1 MEKILIIDD
10 DNFIC
15 DILSKH
21 LQNNNYQAEIAYSA
35 KSAFELL
42 KKKNFGL
49 VLCDFRLPDSSGLE
63 ILQKIQLINP
73 DLPVVIMTAY
83 AEIAMAVRLIKMGA
97 ADYITK
103 PIQHEELLVLIQK
116 LFVKEAKESGVQ
128 RNQPKTTF
136 TNDDFVYGESHQIQ
150 HVLELART
158 VAPTDMSVILE
169 GETGTGKEFIARFIH
184 ENSSRRNN
192 PFIAID
198 CGAIPKDLANSELFG
213 HVKGSFTGAIYD
225 KEGVFQKADG
235 GTLFL
240 DEIGNLSYEIQ
251 LKFLRAI
258 QERQVSRVGDDKSR
272 RIDIR
277 VISASNEKLQNE
289 VQENRFREDLYHRLN
304 EFVILLPPLRNRQK
318 DIMIF
323 VSHFINLANKE
334 LNKNILGITPEVED
348 IFMDYPW
355 YGNIRELKNIVKRSV
370 LLSKGD
376 LIEKYSLPNEIIYP
390 GNRLE
395 NPVASG
401 ELKTDSLLKNA
412 SSEIERQLII
422 KTIQEAAFNKSRAA
436 KLLNIDRKTL
446 YNKMKLYNIDL

>member
-225 KEGVFQKADG
+225 KEGVFQKAD
-235 GTLFL
+235 
-240 DEIGNLSYEIQ
+240 
-251 LKFLRAI
+251 LR
-258 QERQVSRVGDDKSR
+258 SC
-272 RIDIR
+272 
-277 VISASNEKLQNE
+277 
-289 VQENRFREDLYHRLN
+289 RF
-304 EFVILLPPLRNRQK
+304 
-318 DIMIF
+318 
-323 VSHFINLANKE
+323 
-334 LNKNILGITPEVED
+334 
-348 IFMDYPW
+348 
-355 YGNIRELKNIVKRSV
+355 
-370 LLSKGD
+370 
-376 LIEKYSLPNEIIYP
+376 
-390 GNRLE
+390 
-395 NPVASG
+395 
-401 ELKTDSLLKNA
+401 
-412 SSEIERQLII
+412 
-422 KTIQEAAFNKSRAA
+422 
-436 KLLNIDRKTL
+436 
-446 YNKMKLYNIDL
+446 